1 MSVMK
6 TLKSGIISDNPV
18 FVQALALCPLM
29 AVTSTTFSGLG
40 MGFATTLVLMATNV
54 SISLLRKFI
63 PNKVR
68 IPSLIVI
75 IAAIVTIVQL
85 FVRAYFREVDVALGI
100 FLPLIA
106 VNCVVMGRGEAYALK
121 NGPFKSAVDGFASGL
136 GFGIALVLLA
146 AIRELFGAGTL
157 FYGLPFTITLPEA
170 FPRIGIFQSPPGAF
184 ISLGVLIALLKR
196 FGTKSTMTPK
206 ANCSAHI

>member
-1 MSVMK
+1 MHVIK
-6 TLKSGIISDNPV
+6 TLKNGILSENPV

-40 MGFATTLVLMATNV
+40 MGFATTIVLMGTNA
-54 SISLLRKFI
+54 SISLLRRFI

-75 IAAIVTIVQL
+75 IAAIVAIVQL

-121 NGPFKSAVDGFASGL
+121 HSPLKSAIDGFAFGL
-136 GFGIALVLLA
+136 GFTVALVLLA
-146 AIRELFGAGTL
+146 GMRELLGAGTL
-157 FYGLPFTITLPEA
+157 FYGFPFALTLPEA

-184 ISLGVLIALLKR
+184 ISLAVIIALLKR
-196 FGTKSTMTPK
+196 FGSKAVTPK